1 MSFPPVGQVFRST
14 RLYYR
19 LLARHHSRLPGQ
31 YTSPPV
37 LSEDLSSEKT
47 KRSHHRRSTW
57 RWHGIPNVCT
67 LCFPEAP
74 PNPFFQSL
82 DTWHH
87 QRSSSAVVCAS
98 ENIRKTLKPLALPLF
113 RHLSAPSKRSKFFSA
128 NPRSFSTLLISNSLQ
143 RSSDH
148 QKVPLLLLLLIFVA
162 F

>member
-1 MSFPPVGQVFRST
+1 MSFPSVSQVFRST
-14 RLYYR
+14 RLYYH
-19 LLARHHSRLPGQ
+19 LLPHHHSRLPGR

-67 LCFPEAP
+67 LCFPDVP

-82 DTWHH
+82 DTWLH

-98 ENIRKTLKPLALPLF
+98 ENVRKTLKPLALPLF
-113 RHLSAPSKRSKFFSA
+113 IIFLHPQNVLCFSLRTHKASQLSQSPILFNAHPIIKRYPFYFFC
-128 NPRSFSTLLISNSLQ
+128 
-143 RSSDH
+143 
-148 QKVPLLLLLLIFVA
+148 
-162 F
+162 